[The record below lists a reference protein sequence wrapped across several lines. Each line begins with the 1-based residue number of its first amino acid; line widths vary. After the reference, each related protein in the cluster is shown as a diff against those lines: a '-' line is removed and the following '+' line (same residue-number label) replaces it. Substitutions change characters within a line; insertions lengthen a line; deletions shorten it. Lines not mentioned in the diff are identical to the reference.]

1 MPCYLVMVSKTA
13 LFGSLIAAM
22 ILLSGYAVFA
32 QAEAK
37 PPLQQARNG
46 VPLNEIICSDG
57 HVLMASPS
65 GSPACLFPASVEI
78 LQDRGFARVVD
89 MHAAWAVLDP
99 GSPHWNLETIPN
111 PSGYWVPIID
121 TDGFASRLAGATG
134 DAVLNKDTINSFGT
148 VFKTEQGKIS
158 LRDHTIISQF
168 YLDNEAEYTLRTDI
182 GRGDYAAEKEFIKH
196 FMEGMDFEYDRE
208 AFEQYDFRLS
218 YNDARSYAILE
229 EHSYIRFLFA
239 GYHAEDVPMILTKH
253 VPGSAELLATQIPDF
268 DISGYVQLRIIFGG
282 WTNDPELVVP
292 TLSGEGAYEAARKYA
307 GMDPDLNRPAEEG
320 GDCEYTLADVGDADL
335 SKRANIKVIFGVPVY
350 VMSRGY
356 CDYEYAPGHSNIP
369 RIIVDGWTGEYAYVI
384 YMRGLD

>member
-1 MPCYLVMVSKTA
+1 MPCYLVMASKTV

-22 ILLSGYAVFA
+22 ILLSGSVAFA
-32 QAEAK
+32 QVDAK
-37 PPLQQARNG
+37 SPLQQVRDE
-46 VPLNEIICSDG
+46 VPLTEITCSDDR
-57 HVLMASPS
+57 VLMTSPS
-65 GSPACLFPASVEI
+65 GSPACVFPASVEI
-78 LQDRGFARVVD
+78 LQDREFVRVVD
-89 MHAAWAVLDP
+89 RHATWAVLDP
-99 GSPHWNLETIPN
+99 GSPHWHLETIPN

-121 TDGFASRLAGATG
+121 TDGFASRLADATG
-134 DAVLNKDTINSFGT
+134 DAVLDKDTVNGFET

-182 GRGDYAAEKEFIKH
+182 GRGDYAAEKEFVKH
-196 FMEGMDFEYDRE
+196 FMDEMGFEYDRE

-218 YNDARSYAILE
+218 YNDARSYHILE
-229 EHSYIRFLFA
+229 EHSYIRFFFA
-239 GYHAEDVPMILTKH
+239 DYHAEGVPMILTKH
-253 VPGSAELLATQIPDF
+253 VPGSAALLATQIPDF
-268 DISGYVQLRIIFGG
+268 DVSGYVQLRIIFGG

-292 TLSGEGAYEAARKYA
+292 TLSREGAYEAASKYA

-320 GDCEYTLADVGDADL
+320 GDCEYTLADAGDADL
-335 SKRANIKVIFGVPVY
+335 SKRANIQVISGVPAY
-350 VMSRGY
+350 VVSPGY